1 MAKYICLIFILFVN
15 LFQVFG
21 LNSEINGS
29 PIISTIYYMAVKN
42 GNTLLLDFSNK
53 GISELQSDGKL
64 SEIQIESKL
73 NEKNYNKLDL
83 NTSIIT
89 LGLIIAILLIILGF
103 IWIWYLYLQ
112 IKKKTKS
119 LDLKNQELQKSE
131 EKFRIITENSTDVIY
146 QLDSSFNLTYI
157 SASDEELRGYK
168 KEEIMGDS
176 LFSILKPEGIELIM
190 KANKKRMIDYSNGAI
205 PAPLTY
211 EVEELCKDGSWV
223 WVEATA
229 SAYFDKDG
237 KISGYM
243 GVSRDIT
250 ERRKN
255 EQLLNEKE
263 SQLRELIST
272 KDKLFSIIAHDL
284 RSPFNAILGF
294 SELLIEDTNDFE
306 VVDSKMYLKI
316 INSSAKN
323 TLILLDNLLNWAK
336 AQTGQIRYKPQKT
349 ILSVIIREILE
360 VSNSIAKLK
369 SITLNY
375 IHADEIEVYAD
386 LDMLKT
392 ILRNL
397 ISNAIKYTHSDG
409 KIDVSAIQ
417 NQNNIDITVSDN
429 GVGMS
434 EETRNKLFNIDT
446 NITTKGT
453 QNEKGSG
460 LGLML
465 CKEFVERHGGLIWVD
480 SELGKGSVFVFSLP
494 LDNIDM

>member
-53 GISELQSDGKL
+53 GISESQSDGKL

-272 KDKLFSIIAHDL
+272 
-284 RSPFNAILGF
+284 
-294 SELLIEDTNDFE
+294 
-306 VVDSKMYLKI
+306 
-316 INSSAKN
+316 
-323 TLILLDNLLNWAK
+323 
-336 AQTGQIRYKPQKT
+336 
-349 ILSVIIREILE
+349 
-360 VSNSIAKLK
+360 
-369 SITLNY
+369 
-375 IHADEIEVYAD
+375 
-386 LDMLKT
+386 
-392 ILRNL
+392 
-397 ISNAIKYTHSDG
+397 
-409 KIDVSAIQ
+409 
-417 NQNNIDITVSDN
+417 
-429 GVGMS
+429 
-434 EETRNKLFNIDT
+434 
-446 NITTKGT
+446 
-453 QNEKGSG
+453 
-460 LGLML
+460 
-465 CKEFVERHGGLIWVD
+465 
-480 SELGKGSVFVFSLP
+480 
-494 LDNIDM
+494 

>member
-53 GISELQSDGKL
+53 GISESQSDGKL

-272 KDKLFSIIAHDL
+272 KDKLFSI
-284 RSPFNAILGF
+284 S
-294 SELLIEDTNDFE
+294 
-306 VVDSKMYLKI
+306 
-316 INSSAKN
+316 
-323 TLILLDNLLNWAK
+323 
-336 AQTGQIRYKPQKT
+336 
-349 ILSVIIREILE
+349 
-360 VSNSIAKLK
+360 
-369 SITLNY
+369 
-375 IHADEIEVYAD
+375 
-386 LDMLKT
+386 
-392 ILRNL
+392 
-397 ISNAIKYTHSDG
+397 
-409 KIDVSAIQ
+409 
-417 NQNNIDITVSDN
+417 
-429 GVGMS
+429 
-434 EETRNKLFNIDT
+434 
-446 NITTKGT
+446 
-453 QNEKGSG
+453 
-460 LGLML
+460 
-465 CKEFVERHGGLIWVD
+465 
-480 SELGKGSVFVFSLP
+480 
-494 LDNIDM
+494 

>member
-1 MAKYICLIFILFVN
+1 
-15 LFQVFG
+15 
-21 LNSEINGS
+21 
-29 PIISTIYYMAVKN
+29 
-42 GNTLLLDFSNK
+42 
-53 GISELQSDGKL
+53 
-64 SEIQIESKL
+64 
-73 NEKNYNKLDL
+73 
-83 NTSIIT
+83 
-89 LGLIIAILLIILGF
+89 
-103 IWIWYLYLQ
+103 
-112 IKKKTKS
+112 
-119 LDLKNQELQKSE
+119 
-131 EKFRIITENSTDVIY
+131 
-146 QLDSSFNLTYI
+146 
-157 SASDEELRGYK
+157 
-168 KEEIMGDS
+168 
-176 LFSILKPEGIELIM
+176 
-190 KANKKRMIDYSNGAI
+190 
-205 PAPLTY
+205 
-211 EVEELCKDGSWV
+211 
-223 WVEATA
+223 
-229 SAYFDKDG
+229 
-237 KISGYM
+237 
-243 GVSRDIT
+243 
-250 ERRKN
+250 
-255 EQLLNEKE
+255 
-263 SQLRELIST
+263 
-272 KDKLFSIIAHDL
+272 
-284 RSPFNAILGF
+284 
-294 SELLIEDTNDFE
+294 
-306 VVDSKMYLKI
+306 MYLKI